1 MTDKINDNKLKNIN
15 EEPLNLQDEELLQQF
30 FTDCQMSEIPDDG
43 FSDRVMHALPAL
55 PETDTD
61 MSLVKRQ
68 RLEHLWTAACVATGI
83 IIAVVCQGW
92 EQIQGWLFS
101 MKIDFLLSGSRALTH
116 VADSVAHSQNLLMA
130 LAGFI
135 VLIMV
140 WGYNELA
147 DARQ

>member
-1 MTDKINDNKLKNIN
+1 MTDKINDKKLKSMKG
-15 EEPLNLQDEELLQQF
+15 EPLNPQDEELLKMF
-30 FTDCQMSEIPDDG
+30 FSDCQMSEIPDDG
-43 FSDRVMHALPAL
+43 FSDRVMQALPAA
-55 PETDTD
+55 

-68 RLEHLWTAACVATGI
+68 RLEHLWTAVCVAAGI

-116 VADSVAHSQNLLMA
+116 VADSIAHSQNLLMV
-130 LAGFI
+130 LAGI
-135 VLIMV
+135 VVLIMV

>member
-15 EEPLNLQDEELLQQF
+15 GEPLSLQDEELLQQF
-30 FTDCQMSEIPDDG
+30 FADCRMSEIPDDG

-55 PETDTD
+55 PETEK
-61 MSLVKRQ
+61 SLVKRQ
-68 RLEHLWTAACVATGI
+68 RLEHLWTAACVAAGI

-116 VADSVAHSQNLLMA
+116 VADSIAHSQNLLMV
-130 LAGFI
+130 LAGI
-135 VLIMV
+135 VVLIMV

>member
-15 EEPLNLQDEELLQQF
+15 EEPLSLQDEELLQQF
-30 FTDCQMSEIPDDG
+30 FADCRMSEIPDDG
-43 FSDRVMHALPAL
+43 FSDRVMQALPDLEQETAL
-55 PETDTD
+55 A
-61 MSLVKRQ
+61 KRR
-68 RLEHLWTAACVATGI
+68 RLEHLWTAACVAVGVI
-83 IIAVVCQGW
+83 AAVVCQGW

-116 VADSVAHSQNLLMA
+116 VAESIGHSQNLLTL
-130 LAGFI
+130 LAGFV

-147 DARQ
+147 DARE

>member
-1 MTDKINDNKLKNIN
+1 MTDKINDKKLESMKG
-15 EEPLNLQDEELLQQF
+15 EPLDPQDEELLQMF
-30 FTDCQMSEIPDDG
+30 FSDCQMSEIPDD
-43 FSDRVMHALPAL
+43 ALPAL
-55 PETDTD
+55 PETGTA

-68 RLEHLWTAACVATGI
+68 RLEHLWTAACVVAGI

-101 MKIDFLLSGSRALTH
+101 MKIDFLLSGSRVLTH
-116 VADSVAHSQNLLMA
+116 VADSIAHSQNLLMV
-130 LAGFI
+130 LAGFV